1 MKIGLIGYNCN
12 TGLGEVNRQIAKYGR
27 VEKWLIKPHR
37 KPLNT
42 EIILGVEEILCSAYD
57 TPKIREFVKSVDCLL
72 FVETPY
78 YDNLIEIAKEE
89 KKRIVCIPMQEWFD
103 TTEPWTRQVDLLVC
117 PNQYSYDLFNTS
129 FPCVKF
135 PWPID
140 LNKFRYIQRNLCNR
154 FLFLNG
160 NGGYKGRKGL
170 ETLKEALRI
179 WPEMPVVV
187 RSQVDTFLG
196 SKYLISGELSSNAE
210 LYRDGDVL
218 ICPHYTDGLA
228 LEPME
233 AAACGVPTII
243 TDGDVWKD
251 IPRLASISST
261 KTHNRTNKVT
271 DWYLPSAED
280 LVNVCKELHCTDIS
294 QASQKVRLWSEE
306 HMWCESVSDW
316 FYYLVTEG
324 KSASDLNT
332 DYYKVPVDRKK
343 VS

>member
-1 MKIGLIGYNCN
+1 MKIGLVGYNCN

-27 VEKWLIKPHR
+27 VDKWLIKPHR
-37 KPLNT
+37 KPLNQ
-42 EIILGVEEILCSAYD
+42 EIILGVEETYCPAYD

-89 KKRIVCIPMQEWFD
+89 KKRLVCIPMQEWFP
-103 TTEPWTRQVDLLVC
+103 TELGSWTNQLDLVIC
-117 PNQYSYDLFNTS
+117 PNQYSYDLFSSTFN
-129 FPCVKF
+129 CVKF

-140 LNKFRYIQRNLCNR
+140 LAKFRYVPRTLCNR

-160 NGGYKGRKGL
+160 NGGFKGRKGL
-170 ETLKEALRI
+170 ETLKESLRI
-179 WPEMPVVV
+179 WPEMPVIV

-196 SKYLISGELSSNAE
+196 SKYLLSGELSSNVE

-251 IPRLASISST
+251 IPRLASIQAT
-261 KTHNRTNKVT
+261 KSQGRTNKIT
-271 DWYLPSAED
+271 NWYIVDPYD
-280 LVNVCKELHCTDIS
+280 LVKVCKELQGTEIA
-294 QASQKVRLWSEE
+294 QASQKVRLWAEQRQ
-306 HMWCESVSDW
+306 WCSSLSDL

-324 KSASDLNT
+324 ATDSSLNT
-332 DYYKVPVDRKK
+332 NYFKSTKGYAK
-343 VS
+343 